1 MNSCDSCQTI
11 FIVWGHGPSPQ
22 WGQSCFHPDDLSV
35 TAPSMKAAFNGGP
48 GPWFYECSI
57 RRIVWLVL
65 FGSKNIC
72 YELRQLSSLGLC
84 D

>member
-1 MNSCDSCQTI
+1 MIHAKQFSLSGGM
-11 FIVWGHGPSPQ
+11 VHHPS
-22 WGQSCFHPDDLSV
+22 GVKVVFTPDDLSV

-57 RRIVWLVL
+57 RRLVWLVP